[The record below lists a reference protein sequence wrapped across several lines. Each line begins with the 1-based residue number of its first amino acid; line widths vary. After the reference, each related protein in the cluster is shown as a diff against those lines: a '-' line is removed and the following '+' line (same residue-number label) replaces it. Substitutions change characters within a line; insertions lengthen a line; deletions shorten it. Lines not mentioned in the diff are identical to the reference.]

1 MKPLTRIAI
10 YKHQTKLIIYT
21 RHLNEILHNST
32 CQNLRIRLFHN
43 LLYKSIPE
51 LNSYKQSIV
60 IYLFIRNKYV
70 KKYGTCIL
78 NPVVLPR
85 SWVVVVLFF
94 CFFVVV
100 FFFFGGGGVQIK
112 SKSGFSEKIN
122 VVFFLL
128 YITAKFILFVRN

>member
-10 YKHQTKLIIYT
+10 YKHQTKLSIYT

-70 KKYGTCIL
+70 KKYGTCTL

-85 SWVVVVLFF
+85 SCFLGGFF
-94 CFFVVV
+94 L
-100 FFFFGGGGVQIK
+100 GGFQIK

-122 VVFFLL
+122 VVCFLL
-128 YITAKFILFVRN
+128 YITAKLILFVRN